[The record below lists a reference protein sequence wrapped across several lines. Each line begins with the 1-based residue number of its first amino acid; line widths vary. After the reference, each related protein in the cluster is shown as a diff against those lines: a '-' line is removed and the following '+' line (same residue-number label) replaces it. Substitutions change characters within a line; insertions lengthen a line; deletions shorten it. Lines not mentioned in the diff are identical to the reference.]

1 MSEKIVLVG
10 AGGHAKSLIDV
21 IELENKF
28 EIFGL
33 VDNAKNGEVL
43 GYKVLGTDEIL
54 KEIKSE
60 CANAIVAVG
69 QIKSAKIRI
78 SLFNK
83 LKELGFNLPVIISPL
98 AYVSKHAS
106 IGAGTAVMHCACIN
120 AGAKVGEN
128 CIINTKALI
137 EHDAVVGDNC
147 HISTASVINVS
158 VGDGVFFGSNA
169 TAKNGVIIEQNSV
182 IAMAS
187 KLGGAALKSRI
198 LEFQEVSKI
207 FFAIGDVA

>member
-83 LKELGFNLPVIISPL
+83 LKELGFNLPVII
-98 AYVSKHAS
+98 
-106 IGAGTAVMHCACIN
+106 
-120 AGAKVGEN
+120 
-128 CIINTKALI
+128 
-137 EHDAVVGDNC
+137 
-147 HISTASVINVS
+147 
-158 VGDGVFFGSNA
+158 
-169 TAKNGVIIEQNSV
+169 
-182 IAMAS
+182 
-187 KLGGAALKSRI
+187 
-198 LEFQEVSKI
+198 
-207 FFAIGDVA
+207 